1 MHRRV
6 AVLRNLNSVND
17 YGYYPLRDAA
27 AVISRTFAAAK
38 GRILYREQG
47 EWFLRGKIRS
57 SLSGNRYRR
66 KFTHGSAL
74 RRESKGHC
82 YLPSPALP
90 FTFHTEPRK
99 KIFLERYFPAS
110 WFVSLDKKNPDTSVV
125 SRRFFLPSPNNHRH
139 TPKPSCYGDTSMRII
154 QQTDVHSD
162 VRARFSRYTIPRNVV
177 ASVSRGINAKHWD
190 A

>member
-1 MHRRV
+1 MVDSSIIRWCRRTMHRQV

-17 YGYYPLRDAA
+17 YGYYSLRDAA
-27 AVISRTFAAAK
+27 GAISRTFAAAK
-38 GRILYREQG
+38 GGILYREQG

-90 FTFHTEPRK
+90 FTFHTELRK

-110 WFVSLDKKNPDTSVV
+110 WFVSPDKKNPDTSVV
-125 SRRFFLPSPNNHRH
+125 SRRFFLPSPNNYRH
-139 TPKPSCYGDTSMRII
+139 TPKPSC
-154 QQTDVHSD
+154 V
-162 VRARFSRYTIPRNVV
+162 PRHVDENYPTNRR
-177 ASVSRGINAKHWD
+177 SFGR
-190 A
+190 